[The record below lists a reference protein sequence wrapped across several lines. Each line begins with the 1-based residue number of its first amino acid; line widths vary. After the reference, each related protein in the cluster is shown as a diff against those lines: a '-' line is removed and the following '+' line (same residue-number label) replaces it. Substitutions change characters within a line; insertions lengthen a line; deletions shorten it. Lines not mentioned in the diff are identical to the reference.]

1 MNTNIRDIIFSP
13 WRIKIQVNDRVKSQV
28 YDEHQGFYDVMI
40 EQCSS
45 LILEQIRENIK
56 DYKTLTKKF

>member
-28 YDEHQGFYDVMI
+28 YDEHQEFYDVMI

-45 LILEQIRENIK
+45 LILAQIGEEIK
-56 DYKTLTKKF
+56 D